1 MIKSILSPFIYTKI
15 ATLRVPVT
23 DLSESQ
29 TGSHHLCSSVEVT
42 SSLPSQQWVQL
53 EGHSL
58 L

>member
-1 MIKSILSPFIYTKI
+1 MKSLLGLFIYTKI
-15 ATLRVPVT
+15 TTLRVPVT

-42 SSLPSQQWVQL
+42 SSLPGLLRVQL
-53 EGHSL
+53 EGNPL